1 MARRRLGK
9 LLKKRMEESSSGS
22 SRSSSRKRRKG
33 PSKKGW
39 PGLSSKSRTAIIIA
53 GILLSLTLL
62 SYVVY
67 TVQKENER
75 EDWTVMVYMAGDNSL
90 NYMIG
95 PNLDAMEKIGSN
107 KNLDIVALADGS
119 GDQDSHLYHVEKG
132 RLTDKGLGNITIYS
146 PGEVDTGN
154 PRTLSDFG
162 EWVIGHYPS
171 KHYLLIIWGHGNGWQ
186 GLAEDKSGSSLT
198 LSELNQSLK
207 EIVTKNQGRK
217 LDIIGFDA
225 CAMATMEGYYQLSP
239 FADYLV
245 ASEKKEPDAGWP
257 YEKILGRL
265 KDGTV
270 SDPKALSKAIVE
282 DFVNAYSSGTLP
294 NQDFSVGMTA
304 LRTSEGSDFSIAFQR
319 FADALNDLEGAD
331 RMKAKDLR
339 GSAPS
344 FEDKDS
350 IDLLAYA
357 AAVKG
362 AFPEGSRVRQEA
374 EKLLGQGMSGVVAE
388 DYWNNPN
395 SSIIMDK
402 TKGICVYFPSSSN
415 NFDQSYSSI
424 SIARTTYWDEF
435 ISMK

>member
-9 LLKKRMEESSSGS
+9 VLKKRMEESSNGP
-22 SRSSSRKRRKG
+22 SRSSSGRRRKR
-33 PSKKGW
+33 PPKKAR
-39 PGLSSKSRTAIIIA
+39 PGLSSRSRTVVIITV
-53 GILLSLTLL
+53 ILLSLTVL
-62 SYVVY
+62 SYIVY
-67 TVQKENER
+67 TVQKENEK

-90 NYMIG
+90 NYMIA

-119 GDQDSHLYHVEKG
+119 GDPDSHLYHVEKG
-132 RLTDKGLGNITIYS
+132 RLSDKGLGNITIYS
-146 PGEVDTGN
+146 PGEINTGN
-154 PRTLSDFG
+154 PKTLSDFG
-162 EWVIGHYPS
+162 DWAIGHYPS
-171 KHYLLIIWGHGNGWQ
+171 KHYFLIMWGHGNGWQ
-186 GLAEDKSGSSLT
+186 GLATDKGGSSLT

-225 CAMATMEGYYQLSP
+225 CAMATMEGYYQISP

-270 SDPKALSKAIVE
+270 SDPKVLSKAIVE
-282 DFVNAYSSGTLP
+282 DFVDAYSSGTLP

-319 FADALNDLEGAD
+319 FADALYALDGTD
-331 RMKAKDLR
+331 RTKAKDLR
-339 GSAPS
+339 GSALS

-357 AAVKG
+357 AAVNG
-362 AFPEGSRVRQEA
+362 AFPEGSRIRQEA
-374 EKLLGQGMSGVVAE
+374 ERLLGQGMNGIVAE
-388 DYWNNPN
+388 DHWSNPN
-395 SSIIMDK
+395 SSITMERA
-402 TKGICVYFPSSSN
+402 KGICIYFHNSST
-415 NFDQSYSSI
+415 NFDQSYSYI